1 MEASENATHR
11 HENKYK
17 KRKKEKEKRK
27 EKSNKCSWRNAKS
40 TMPKNKLNKCS
51 SMKMIDHS
59 QRKKDAEKSIN
70 WKMNERSLDDL
81 LSSVDQ
87 IHSMLQ
93 MFVDI
98 EHIDRVIV
106 RFSINN

>member
-17 KRKKEKEKRK
+17 KRKEEKNRINVHGGMLKARCRRK
-27 EKSNKCSWRNAKS
+27 
-40 TMPKNKLNKCS
+40 KLNKCS

-59 QRKKDAEKSIN
+59 QRKKKDAEKSLN

-81 LSSVDQ
+81 LWSVDQ
-87 IHSMLQ
+87 LHSMLQ
-93 MFVDI
+93 RFVDI
-98 EHIDRVIV
+98 EHIGRVIV